1 MQKREHDTGNYPTK
15 LRQKL
20 EVNKN
25 FDILL
30 RFMKQNTI
38 GILLQITNTYNKV
51 RKTIDSY

>member
-1 MQKREHDTGNYPTK
+1 MQKREHGTGNYPTR

-30 RFMKQNTI
+30 RFMKQKTI

>member
-1 MQKREHDTGNYPTK
+1 MQKREHGTGNYPTK

-51 RKTIDSY
+51 RTTIDSY

>member
-1 MQKREHDTGNYPTK
+1 MQKREHGTGNYPTR

-30 RFMKQNTI
+30 RFMKQKTI
-38 GILLQITNTYNKV
+38 GILLQITTYNKV

>member
-1 MQKREHDTGNYPTK
+1 MQKREHGTGNYPTR

-25 FDILL
+25 FEILL
-30 RFMKQNTI
+30 RFMKQKTI

>member
-1 MQKREHDTGNYPTK
+1 MQKREHGTGNYPTK

-25 FDILL
+25 FNILL
-30 RFMKQNTI
+30 RFMKQKTI